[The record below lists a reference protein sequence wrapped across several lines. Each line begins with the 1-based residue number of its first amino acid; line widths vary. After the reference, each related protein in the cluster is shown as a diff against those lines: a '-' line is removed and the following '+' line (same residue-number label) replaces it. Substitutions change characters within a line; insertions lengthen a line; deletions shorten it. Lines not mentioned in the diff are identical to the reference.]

1 MIAILIILVILPL
14 GLVGYIVD
22 RQREE
27 QEKNG
32 HRDDI
37 LI

>member
-14 GLVGYIVD
+14 GLVGYIAD

-27 QEKNG
+27 QERNKHSN
-32 HRDDI
+32 DI